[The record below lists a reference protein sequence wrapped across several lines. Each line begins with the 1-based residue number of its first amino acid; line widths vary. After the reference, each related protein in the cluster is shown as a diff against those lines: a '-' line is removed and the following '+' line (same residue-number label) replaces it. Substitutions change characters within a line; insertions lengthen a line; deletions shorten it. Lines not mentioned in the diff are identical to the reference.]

1 MTQEQPPLNVQ
12 TTLGVLLSFA
22 NPLSQLSKTRSHLW
36 AYLHLPVSA
45 IINIVYI
52 WLQEYTPEI
61 GENNLAT
68 AENFLTS
75 HWRTS
80 CSKWAASDSH
90 WRWTVH
96 LRYQNPYYQRSANLQ
111 HSAQE
116 EDSFPQFDQAHHRMD
131 PKGCLRTEAHLPCIS
146 VQKRTSNS
154 GFRVSNKKM
163 FKDNF
168 INI

>member
-75 HWRTS
+75 H
-80 CSKWAASDSH
+80 
-90 WRWTVH
+90 
-96 LRYQNPYYQRSANLQ
+96 
-111 HSAQE
+111 
-116 EDSFPQFDQAHHRMD
+116 
-131 PKGCLRTEAHLPCIS
+131 
-146 VQKRTSNS
+146 
-154 GFRVSNKKM
+154 
-163 FKDNF
+163 
-168 INI
+168 